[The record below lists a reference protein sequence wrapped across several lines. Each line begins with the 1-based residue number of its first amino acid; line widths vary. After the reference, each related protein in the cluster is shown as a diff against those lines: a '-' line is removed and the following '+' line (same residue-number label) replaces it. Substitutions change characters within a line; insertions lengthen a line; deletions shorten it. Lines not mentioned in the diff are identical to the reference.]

1 MQLKTLQKPNQF
13 SFSQNHLGNIIKI
26 QMEVINMNMNP
37 EENKEIEKKKSNYIY
52 NVFLYYKIQR
62 DAQN

>member
-52 NVFLYYKIQR
+52 IYNGMLRIKV
-62 DAQN
+62 

>member
-37 EENKEIEKKKSNYIY
+37 EENKEIEKKKSNYKY
-52 NVFLYYKIQR
+52 NVFIL
-62 DAQN
+62 

>member
-26 QMEVINMNMNP
+26 QMEVINMKP

-52 NVFLYYKIQR
+52 IYNGMLRIKV
-62 DAQN
+62 